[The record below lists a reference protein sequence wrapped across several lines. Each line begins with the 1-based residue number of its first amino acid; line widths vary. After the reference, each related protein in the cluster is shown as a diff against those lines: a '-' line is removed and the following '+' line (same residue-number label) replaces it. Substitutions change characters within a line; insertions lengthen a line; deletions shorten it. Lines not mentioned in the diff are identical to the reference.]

1 MRVFINSLEKEI
13 ENRLKGIEKSNL
25 NVLKKSLEA
34 SLVLGDAFQR
44 LRDFIDTH
52 IFKSEEIGRAH
63 V

>member
-44 LRDFIDTH
+44 LREFIDTPY
-52 IFKSEEIGRAH
+52 IQG
-63 V
+63 